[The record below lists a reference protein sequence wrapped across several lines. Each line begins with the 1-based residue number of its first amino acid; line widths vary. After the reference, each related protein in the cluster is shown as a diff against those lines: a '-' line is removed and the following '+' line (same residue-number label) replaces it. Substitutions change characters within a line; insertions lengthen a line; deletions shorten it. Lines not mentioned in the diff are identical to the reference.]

1 MAKIQ
6 PAVQTIRFTIPV
18 SANPSY
24 IDLGMASSIVNRR
37 FMRQGMNYAVAGL
50 QVIAPPT
57 TSGTVKFSKI
67 PNTWVAS
74 NAWHKMM
81 AAWMRQ
87 QNEAL
92 AEGQLQSTKGA
103 FNDFKIFA
111 DSDHV
116 QKAAP
121 QSLLPID
128 ADGNTY
134 SSFEEWLH
142 SQVAFPND
150 DSTPGNTTERALHMV
165 GTHIS
170 GVSISL
176 IKAYQESRA
185 VPQSPDPATPG
196 GISTSP
202 YMKMFDV
209 GSDDETVL
217 ENATNRNDQLPYNQM
232 HYPGGDTNAPTLEV
246 HDQLYLNPAST
257 IPGKYNLA
265 GTNLPCGLLRVDS
278 SADNA
283 LTLVFRMVPGKTR
296 GYMAEPMQ
304 DM

>member
-24 IDLGMASSIVNRR
+24 VDLGLATSMVNRR

-57 TSGTVKFSKI
+57 TSGTVTFSKV

-74 NAWHKMM
+74 NAWHKMF
-81 AAWMRQ
+81 AAWKRQ
-87 QNEAL
+87 QDNVLDESGAL
-92 AEGQLQSTKGA
+92 SAKGA
-103 FNDFKIFA
+103 FNDFKVYA
-111 DSDHV
+111 DADHAA
-116 QKAAP
+116 KAIP
-121 QSLLPID
+121 YSLYPID

-134 SSFEEWLH
+134 TAPEEWLY

-150 DSTPGNTTERALHMV
+150 GGVAGNTTERHIHMV
-165 GTHIS
+165 GPHTA
-170 GVSISL
+170 GASL
-176 IKAYQESRA
+176 SAIYAYQESRA

-196 GISTSP
+196 GVSTNP
-202 YMKMFDV
+202 FKQMFDV
-209 GSDDETVL
+209 GMDDNAVL
-217 ENATNRNDQLPYNQM
+217 ENAINRNDQLPYAQM
-232 HYPGGDTNAPTLEV
+232 NYPGAATTAPTLEV
-246 HDQLYLNPAST
+246 HDELYLNAAST

-265 GTNLPCGLLRVDS
+265 GTNLPCGLLRIDS
-278 SADNA
+278 SATNA